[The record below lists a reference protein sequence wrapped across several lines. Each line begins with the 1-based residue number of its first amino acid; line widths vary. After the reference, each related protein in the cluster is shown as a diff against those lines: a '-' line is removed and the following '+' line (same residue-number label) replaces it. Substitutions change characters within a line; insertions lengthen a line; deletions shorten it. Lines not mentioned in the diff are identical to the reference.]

1 MGFRLI
7 SGMVGAL
14 WLSMLPAGAD
24 VIHLRTG
31 QLEGKV
37 IERAEGRVTI
47 RTTSGIV
54 TTVNEDAIVRIDSRE
69 TPREVYKRMAA
80 KLKPDDSAGRFA
92 LAHWCRDHGLR
103 DEAVEQFVAVL
114 RIDPDHARA
123 RRELGYI
130 KTEHGW
136 LTRDQAMRAEG
147 KVQVDGRWMTPDE
160 ADKLARTE
168 RSRKQLQWINAVVL
182 RLRSA
187 SDPVRADLAARL
199 AAFDDPALAW
209 KMINLL
215 SDRLADIR
223 RAACLSLA
231 KMKHAPAVAELMRL
245 ALVDPDEDVQT
256 AALRAA
262 ARIDRDQAVA
272 SLNDLVAGLRLQKIK
287 DLREQR
293 TVIRLYRQI
302 ALILHQIGDIRC
314 VPMAIAILYPKVEIA
329 GTPPEASTGL
339 SITRSGSNPA
349 GLGTTTTGT
358 ELGRAESVP
367 PPSERYYFN
376 QAAENLLKKLT
387 GQNLGVLPQH
397 WRAWWNEHG
406 PALLRKREAEE
417 RAGQGQADQLL
428 KGAAGDAE

>member
-1 MGFRLI
+1 
-7 SGMVGAL
+7 VL

-37 IERAEGRVTI
+37 IERSEGRVTI

-54 TTVNEDAIVRIDSRE
+54 TTVDEDAIVRIDSRE
-69 TPREVYKRMAA
+69 TRPSSSPTTARGGSPWPTGAA
-80 KLKPDDSAGRFA
+80 TTACATRPSSNLPPCSASTRTT
-92 LAHWCRDHGLR
+92 
-103 DEAVEQFVAVL
+103 
-114 RIDPDHARA
+114 P

-245 ALVDPDEDVQT
+245 ALADPDEDVQT

-406 PALLRKREAEE
+406 PALLRRREAEE